1 MSALQKL
8 EHKGAAA
15 PDNIAPK
22 FLKSLDP
29 LAVQELLFIFNAS
42 FHLADCP
49 WIWRVA
55 IIIPLLIVGKSPSDV
70 TSFWPISLTSC
81 IVKLLEC
88 IRSLRSFFT
97 DRWARVQLHNVSS
110 ILFEVIRTI
119 SSEFICFNEK
129 TRKKSINKTIQKQ
142 KSLNKTKISKQK
154 TTKTTIFCS
163 KKLSRGRKLFILR
176 FGAFF
181 TLKVFS

>member
-1 MSALQKL
+1 MTKEDRDLNRFLKKRLKTSSIDNENCTSINMPELQQ
-8 EHKGAAA
+8 H

-70 TSFWPISLTSC
+70 TSFWPISLTSY

-129 TRKKSINKTIQKQ
+129 TRKKKHQ
-142 KSLNKTKISKQK
+142 
-154 TTKTTIFCS
+154 
-163 KKLSRGRKLFILR
+163 
-176 FGAFF
+176 
-181 TLKVFS
+181 